1 MRFIFGLVLII
12 GVGLAGFAVYV
23 AKDRF
28 TQYQSALASQRDSIV
43 PTTTVYVVTREMR
56 YGEQIRPQDVEAIE
70 WPEAYV
76 PFGAFT
82 NAVDLFP
89 ENEDELRTV
98 LRVMERNEPVLISK
112 VSAPGEDAGVA
123 SQLAQGMRAFALRVD
138 VATGVSGFIR
148 PGDRV
153 DVYWSGNARGENV
166 TRLIQASVPIIA
178 IDQIS
183 DQDRQ
188 NPTIAR
194 TITIAAPAEQI
205 AALAQAQ
212 ATGGLSLSLV
222 GVRDE
227 TESETIEVNQ
237 DSLLGIAQVSET
249 EGPRICTVR
258 NRRGAEVIVT
268 AVPCTN

>member
-1 MRFIFGLVLII
+1 MRVIFGLVLII

-28 TQYQSALASQRDSIV
+28 TQYQDALASQRDAIV
-43 PTTTVYVVTREMR
+43 PTTSVYVVTREMR
-56 YGEQIRPQDVEAIE
+56 YGEQIRPADVEAIE
-70 WPEAYV
+70 WPEQYV

-82 NAVDLFP
+82 SAEDLFP
-89 ENEDELRTV
+89 EGEDLRTV
-98 LRVMERNEPVLISK
+98 LRVMERNEPVLVSK

-123 SQLAQGMRAFALRVD
+123 SQLEQGMRAFALRVD

-153 DVYWSGNARGENV
+153 DVYWSGNSRGENV

-183 DQDRQ
+183 DQDRR
-188 NPTIAR
+188 NPTVAR
-194 TITIAAPAEQI
+194 TITIAAPADQI

-222 GVRDE
+222 GVRDDSR
-227 TESETIEVNQ
+227 SETIEVDQ
-237 DSLLGIAQVSET
+237 DALLGISEAAET
-249 EGPRICTVR
+249 DDPVVCTVR

-268 AVPCTN
+268 AVPCIN

>member
-1 MRFIFGLVLII
+1 MRVIFGLVLII

-28 TQYQSALASQRDSIV
+28 TQYQDALASQRDAIV
-43 PTTTVYVVTREMR
+43 PTTSVYVVNREMR
-56 YGEQIRPQDVEAIE
+56 YGEQIRPADVEAIE
-70 WPEAYV
+70 WPEASV

-82 NAVDLFP
+82 SAEELFP
-89 ENEDELRTV
+89 EGEDLRTV
-98 LRVMERNEPVLISK
+98 LRVMERNEPVLITK
-112 VSAPGEDAGVA
+112 VSAPGADAGVA
-123 SQLAQGMRAFALRVD
+123 SRLERGMRAFALRVD

-183 DQDRQ
+183 DQDRR
-188 NPTIAR
+188 NPTVAR
-194 TITIAAPAEQI
+194 TITIAAPAHQI

-212 ATGGLSLSLV
+212 ATGALSLSLV
-222 GVRDE
+222 GVRDDS
-227 TESETIEVNQ
+227 ESETIEVDQ
-237 DSLLGIAQVSET
+237 AALLGIAQAVEA
-249 EGPRICTVR
+249 EGPEICTVR

-268 AVPCTN
+268 QVPCTN

>member
-1 MRFIFGLVLII
+1 MRVIFGLVLII

-28 TQYQSALASQRDSIV
+28 TQYQDALASQRDAIV
-43 PTTTVYVVTREMR
+43 PTTSVYVVTREMR
-56 YGEQIRPQDVEAIE
+56 YGEQLRPADVEAIE
-70 WPEAYV
+70 WPQEYV
-76 PFGAFT
+76 PFGTFT
-82 NAVDLFP
+82 SAEDLFP
-89 ENEDELRTV
+89 DGGELRTI

-123 SQLAQGMRAFALRVD
+123 SQLEQGMRAFALRVD

-183 DQDRQ
+183 DQDRR
-188 NPTIAR
+188 NPTVAR
-194 TITIAAPAEQI
+194 TITIAAPADQI

-222 GVRDE
+222 GVRDD

-237 DSLLGIAQVSET
+237 DALLGISET
-249 EGPRICTVR
+249 AETEEPTICTVR

-268 AVPCTN
+268 AVPCIN